1 MSPHTAQIKTS
12 KMVRI
17 SWLIAG
23 CISTGIGFVG
33 IIIPG
38 LPTTVFML
46 IAAACF
52 YRSSQRFYN
61 WVISHKLFGNHVK
74 NYREG
79 KGMPKRAKVMAFLF
93 MWGFV
98 LFAVLLGIP
107 DHLLWVKIITS
118 LSAMTGTGYIAN
130 LPTLENRSV
139 G

>member
-12 KMVRI
+12 KTARI
-17 SWLIAG
+17 SWLVSG
-23 CISTGIGFVG
+23 CISVCIGFIG
-33 IIIPG
+33 IIVPG

-52 YRSSQRFYN
+52 YRSSQRFYD
-61 WVISHKLFGNHVK
+61 WVISHKLFGHHVK

-79 KGMPKRAKVMAFLF
+79 KGMLKRAKVMAFLF

-98 LFAVLLGIP
+98 LFAVAFGIP

-118 LSAMTGTGYIAN
+118 LSAATGTGYIAA
-130 LPTLENRSV
+130 LPTL
-139 G
+139 

>member
-1 MSPHTAQIKTS
+1 MSSHTVKIKTS
-12 KMVRI
+12 KLARI

-23 CISTGIGFVG
+23 SISVSVGLIG
-33 IIIPG
+33 IIVPG

-52 YRSSQRFYN
+52 YRSSQRFYD
-61 WVISHKLFGNHVK
+61 WIISHKLFGHHVK

-93 MWGFV
+93 RWGFV
-98 LFAVLLGIP
+98 LFAVAFGIP

-118 LSAMTGTGYIAN
+118 LSAATGTGYIAA
-130 LPTLENRSV
+130 LPTL
-139 G
+139 

>member
-1 MSPHTAQIKTS
+1 MSPHTAQIKTG
-12 KMVRI
+12 KTARI
-17 SWLIAG
+17 SWLVAG
-23 CISTGIGFVG
+23 CISVCIGFIG
-33 IIIPG
+33 IIVPG

-52 YRSSQRFYN
+52 YRSSQRFYD
-61 WVISHKLFGNHVK
+61 WIISHKLFGHHVK

-98 LFAVLLGIP
+98 LFAVAFGIP

-118 LSAMTGTGYIAN
+118 LSAATGTGYIAA
-130 LPTLENRSV
+130 LPTL
-139 G
+139 

>member
-1 MSPHTAQIKTS
+1 MSPHTAQIKSS

-23 CISTGIGFVG
+23 CICVCFGLIGIV
-33 IIIPG
+33 IPG

-52 YRSSQRFYN
+52 YRSSQRFYD
-61 WVISHKLFGNHVK
+61 WVI
-74 NYREG
+74 REG

-98 LFAVLLGIP
+98 LFAILIGIP
-107 DHLLWVKIITS
+107 DHLFWAKIATS
-118 LSAMTGTGYIAN
+118 LAAATGTGFIAAI
-130 LPTLENRSV
+130 PTL
-139 G
+139 

>member
-1 MSPHTAQIKTS
+1 MSPHTAQIKSS

-23 CISTGIGFVG
+23 CISVCFGLIG

-61 WVISHKLFGNHVK
+61 WVISNRLFGIHVK

-93 MWGFV
+93 IWGFV
-98 LFAVLLGIP
+98 LFAILIGIP
-107 DHLLWVKIITS
+107 DHLFWAKITTS
-118 LSAMTGTGYIAN
+118 LAAATGTGFILN
-130 LPTLENRSV
+130 VPTL
-139 G
+139 

>member
-1 MSPHTAQIKTS
+1 MSPHTAQIKSS

-23 CISTGIGFVG
+23 CICVCFGLIGIV
-33 IIIPG
+33 IPG

-52 YRSSQRFYN
+52 YRSSQRFYD
-61 WVISHKLFGNHVK
+61 WVISNRLFGIHVK

-93 MWGFV
+93 IWGFV
-98 LFAVLLGIP
+98 LFAILIGIP
-107 DHLLWVKIITS
+107 DHLFWAKIATS
-118 LSAMTGTGYIAN
+118 LAVATGTGFIAAI
-130 LPTLENRSV
+130 PTL
-139 G
+139 

>member
-1 MSPHTAQIKTS
+1 MSPHSAHIKTS
-12 KMVRI
+12 KTARI
-17 SWLIAG
+17 SWLVSG
-23 CISTGIGFVG
+23 CISVCIGFIG
-33 IIIPG
+33 IIVPG

-52 YRSSQRFYN
+52 YRSSQRFYD
-61 WVISHKLFGNHVK
+61 WIISHKLFGHHVK

-98 LFAVLLGIP
+98 LFAVAFGIP

-118 LSAMTGTGYIAN
+118 LSAATGTGYIAA
-130 LPTLENRSV
+130 LPTL
-139 G
+139 

>member
-1 MSPHTAQIKTS
+1 MSPHTAQIKSS

-23 CISTGIGFVG
+23 CISVCFGLIG

-52 YRSSQRFYN
+52 YRSSQRFYD
-61 WVISHKLFGNHVK
+61 WVISNRLFGIHVK

-93 MWGFV
+93 IWGFV
-98 LFAVLLGIP
+98 LFAILIGIP
-107 DHLLWVKIITS
+107 DHLFWAKITTS
-118 LSAMTGTGYIAN
+118 LAAATGTGFILN
-130 LPTLENRSV
+130 VPTL
-139 G
+139 